1 MNHRLGNTACAAV
14 AIAVLLVV
22 GMAIAVPAMAAV
34 ERQAGAGKPTPGSGM
49 GTQAALTNPR
59 CTVNERTAP
68 YGRFTSTIV
77 GGGPLCVKPWSDGD
91 DNGGKTSRGITADR
105 ITIVAVV
112 PNDQQIDIQAQQG
125 GTPPVNR
132 TDMSRGKYEDAV
144 HDYLLAYMKYYE
156 TWGRDI
162 EIKFV
167 KSTGS
172 DEQTQRADSVTV
184 KAEKPFAVLDL
195 TPVGLDVLEA
205 EMAKAKILVYGYAT
219 TTKKALAQA
228 PYRWGQTDAQS
239 SAINAGEV
247 LGKQLVGK
255 KAEHAGD
262 ENLQGQTRKFGAVY
276 IQDVIDIDQFKSY
289 LEKYGGTLTTENSY
303 RSNGSTIGDATLA
316 QEQAPIIVT
325 KMKNSGVTTVVL
337 FTDVEMTKAL
347 LLQATKQEWN
357 PEWFLTGA
365 VYQDLAI
372 LARPYDQQQFA
383 HAFGISNLSPWVV
396 PAPAPPPP
404 EKTLGTLT
412 NTLNWYWGEGVATS
426 SLTVPSFLI
435 WVLSGVH
442 TAGPNLTPKTFRQ
455 GLFAV
460 PATGGAAS
468 GYPVGFMTG
477 YGKNPG
483 LPYDEYLQLGLDF
496 APVWWDP
503 DTTGPSQAI
512 GSEGQ
517 GVTWY
522 VDGAKRYKSGTWPK
536 TPFKWFDKTGSVV
549 KFDTSPT
556 PTATYAGP
564 CEGCP
569 SQGGTGQYGAPNT
582 NGFVAKAAGGG
593 EASLS

>member
-1 MNHRLGNTACAAV
+1 MTHRGCRSVRVVVAV
-14 AIAVLLVV
+14 AALLAVGSAL
-22 GMAIAVPAMAAV
+22 AVPAAGV
-34 ERQAGAGKPTPGSGM
+34 VQPPKGAGKPTPGSGM
-49 GTQAALTNPR
+49 GAKAALENPE
-59 CTVNERTAP
+59 CVLDERTAP
-68 YGRFTSTIV
+68 YGRFSTSIV
-77 GGGPLCVKPWSDGD
+77 GGGPLCVKPWEQGD
-91 DNGGKTSRGITADR
+91 DNGGKTAQGVTTDR
-105 ITIVAVV
+105 VEVVVVV
-112 PNDQQIDIQAQQG
+112 PNDQQIEIQAQQG
-125 GTPPVNR
+125 GTPPQNR
-132 TDMSRGKYEDAV
+132 TDMSRGRYEDAV
-144 HDYLLAYMKYYE
+144 HDYLLPYMQYYE

-172 DEQTQRADSVTV
+172 DEESQRADAVTV
-184 KAEKPFAVLDL
+184 KAEKPFAVLDV

-239 SAINAGEV
+239 SAINSGEV
-247 LGKQLVGK
+247 IGKQLVGK
-255 KAEHAGD
+255 KAQYAGD
-262 ENLQGQTRKFGAVY
+262 DAIQGQTRKFGAVY
-276 IQDVIDIDQFKSY
+276 IQDVIDIAQFKDY
-289 LEKYGGTLTTENSY
+289 FKKYGGTLATENSY
-303 RSNGSTIGDATLA
+303 RSNGSTIGDSTLA

-325 KMKNSGVTTVVL
+325 KMKNAGVTTVVL

-347 LLQATKQEWN
+347 LAQATKQEWM

-372 LARPYDQQQFA
+372 LARGYDQEQFA
-383 HAFGISNLSPWVV
+383 HAFGISNLSPYTV

-404 EKTLGTLT
+404 EKSLSTLT
-412 NTLNWYWGEGVATS
+412 NILNWYWGEGVATS
-426 SLTVPSFLI
+426 SLTVPSFISWLLAGI
-435 WVLSGVH
+435 H
-442 TAGPNLTPKTFRQ
+442 TAGPKLTPQTFQQ

-496 APVWWDP
+496 APVWWDAE
-503 DTTGPSQAI
+503 TSGFSQAT
-512 GSEGQ
+512 GTEGE
-517 GVTWY
+517 GVAHY
-522 VDGAKRYKSGTWPK
+522 VDGGKRYKSGTWPK
-536 TPFKWFDKTGSVV
+536 TPFKWFDTSTSVV
-549 KFDTSPT
+549 HFDTPQT

-569 SQGGTGQYGAPNT
+569 SQGGPGQFGAPNT
-582 NGFVAKAAGGG
+582 TGFVAKWNGGG
-593 EASLS
+593 EAAL